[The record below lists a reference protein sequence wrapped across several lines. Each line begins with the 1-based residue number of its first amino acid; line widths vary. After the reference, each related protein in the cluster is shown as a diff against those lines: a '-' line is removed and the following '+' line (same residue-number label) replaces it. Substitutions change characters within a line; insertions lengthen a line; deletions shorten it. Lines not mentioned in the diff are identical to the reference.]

1 MLPSSKGAGK
11 VLSRGCGDTER
22 CLVVSSMDARES
34 GTMRAK
40 TAKQS
45 LLRKEG
51 VLVHRNLTEA
61 SEQPFGAGGHDSCFR
76 FAGKGK

>member
-1 MLPSSKGAGK
+1 
-11 VLSRGCGDTER
+11 
-22 CLVVSSMDARES
+22 MDARES